1 MITFTKDIATDK
13 LLLAY
18 VNNVV
23 EFSSDN
29 VLSKTKATISIGASI
44 KTLFPS
50 PIGTFYLN
58 FKDWITSLINVD
70 NFTDDLQADIIG
82 SGYIYDWTSKA
93 YLNNIIT
100 FTIFF
105 SDESFETTT
114 RDVKWLS
121 AYLQLEDF
129 KLKYPIGNSLLN
141 PVVLSPR
148 KLDANQT
155 SYVKYWDGYP
165 FDFTVYCAN
174 GSNLTILNQTNLL
187 DLTFTNVDTINRI
200 VISDGDTSTTIEGDL
215 PLMNGFNRLKLTSSS
230 LDYFLLLE
238 KINDSCEGHYVK
250 WINDSGGWSYWLFAN
265 GNRNRKAKDLGEL
278 NNDFSNLAGTIS
290 PTIQIGKASNDT
302 ITVTSDIINED
313 EKTLLESII
322 DSPKI
327 YLFTGQPYSKA
338 NFNDWME
345 LSLNTTDF
353 RIVNAKEKLSKMNFV
368 FELPQRNTRKL

>member
-1 MITFTKDIATDK
+1 MITFSKDIATDK

-23 EFSSDN
+23 EFSSNN
-29 VLSKTKATISIGASI
+29 VLAKTKATISIGIST

-50 PIGTFYLN
+50 PTGNYYLN
-58 FKDWITSLINVD
+58 FKEWITSLINVD
-70 NFTDDLQADIIG
+70 NFADTLQFDIIG

-93 YLNNIIT
+93 YLNNVIT
-100 FTIFF
+100 FTVFF
-105 SDESFETTT
+105 SDDSFETVT
-114 RDVKWLS
+114 RNVKWLS

-129 KLKYPIGNSLLN
+129 KLKYPINDSLLN

-165 FDFTVYCAN
+165 FDITVYSAN
-174 GSNLTILNQTNLL
+174 GSDLIILNQTNLL
-187 DLTFTNVDTINRI
+187 DLTFNDVDIINRI

-215 PLMNGFNRLKLTSSS
+215 PLMDGLNSLKLTSSS

-238 KINDSCEGHYVK
+238 KINDSCEGHYIK
-250 WINDSGGWSYWLFAN
+250 WFNELGGWSYWLFPN
-265 GNRNRKAKDLGEL
+265 GNRNRKTKDLGEL
-278 NNDFSNLAGTIS
+278 NNDFNNLEDTIS
-290 PTIQIGKASNDT
+290 PTIQIGKTSNDT
-302 ITVTSDIINED
+302 ITVTSDIINKY

-327 YLFTGQPYSKA
+327 YLFTGQPYAKA
-338 NFNDWME
+338 NYNDWLE
-345 LSLNTTDF
+345 VSLNTTDF
-353 RIVNAKEKLSKMNFV
+353 RIVNAKEKLSKFNLI

>member
-1 MITFTKDIATDK
+1 MITFSKDIAIDK

-29 VLSKTKATISIGASI
+29 ILAKTKATITIGISI

-50 PIGTFYLN
+50 PTGNFYLN
-58 FKDWITSLINVD
+58 FKEWITSLINVD
-70 NFTDDLQADIIG
+70 NFADDLQSDII
-82 SGYIYDWTSKA
+82 SDGYIYDWTTKT
-93 YLNNIIT
+93 YLNKTIT

-105 SDESFETTT
+105 SDESFETTI

-129 KLKYPIGNSLLN
+129 KIKYPIGNSLLN

-148 KLDANQT
+148 KIDTNQT
-155 SYVKYWDGYP
+155 SYVKYWNGYP
-165 FDFTVYCAN
+165 FDISVYCQLE
-174 GSNLTILNQTNLL
+174 SDLTILNQTNLL
-187 DLTFTNVDTINRI
+187 DLTFSSVNIINRI
-200 VISDGDTSTTIEGDL
+200 VFSDGDTDTTIENAL
-215 PLMNGFNRLKLTSSS
+215 PLLDGFNSLKLTSNA
-230 LDYFLLLE
+230 LDYYLLVE
-238 KINDSCEGHYVK
+238 KISDSCSGHYIK
-250 WINDSGGWSYWLFAN
+250 WFSELSGWSYWLFN
-265 GNRNRKAKDLGEL
+265 KGNRNRKTKDLGEL
-278 NNDFSNLAGTIS
+278 NNDFNNLEDTIS
-290 PTIQIGKASNDT
+290 QTIQIGKTSNDV

-327 YLFTGQPYSKA
+327 YLFTGQPYAKA
-338 NFNDWME
+338 NYNDWIE
-345 LSLNTTDF
+345 ISLNTTDF
-353 RIVNAKEKLSKMNFV
+353 RIVNAKESLSKMNFA

>member
-1 MITFTKDIATDK
+1 MITFSKDIATDK

-29 VLSKTKATISIGASI
+29 ILAKTKATITIGTSI

-50 PIGTFYLN
+50 PTGNFYLN

-70 NFTDDLQADIIG
+70 NFADDLQADIVG
-82 SGYIYDWTSKA
+82 DGYIYDWTIKA
-93 YLNNIIT
+93 YLNQTIT

-105 SDESFETTT
+105 SDESFETDT

-129 KLKYPIGNSLLN
+129 KIKYPIGNGLLN
-141 PVVLSPR
+141 PVVLYPR
-148 KLDANQT
+148 KLDANQI
-155 SYVKYWDGYP
+155 SYVKYWNGYP
-165 FDFTVYCAN
+165 FDVSVYCQLE
-174 GSNLTILNQTNLL
+174 SDLTILNQTNLL
-187 DLTFTNVDTINRI
+187 DLTFLSVNIINRI
-200 VISDGDTSTTIEGDL
+200 VFSDGDTDTTIENAL
-215 PLMNGFNRLKLTSSS
+215 PLLDGFNTLKLTSNT
-230 LDYFLLLE
+230 LDYYLLVE
-238 KINDSCEGHYVK
+238 KISDSCSGHYVK
-250 WINDSGGWSYWLFAN
+250 WVNELGGWSYWLFDK
-265 GNRNRKAKDLGEL
+265 GNRNRKTKDLGEL
-278 NNDFSNLAGTIS
+278 NNDFNNLEDTIS
-290 PTIQIGKASNDT
+290 PAIQIGKTSNDI

-327 YLFTGQPYSKA
+327 YLFTGQPYAKA
-338 NFNDWME
+338 NYNDWIE
-345 LSLNTTDF
+345 VSLNTTDF
-353 RIVNAKEKLSKMNFV
+353 RIVNAKESLSKINFV

>member
-1 MITFTKDIATDK
+1 

-29 VLSKTKATISIGASI
+29 VLAKNKATISIGTSI

-50 PIGTFYLN
+50 PTGTFYLN
-58 FKDWITSLINVD
+58 FKDWITSIINVD
-70 NFTDDLQADIIG
+70 NFTDTLQADIIG
-82 SGYIYDWTSKA
+82 SGYIYDWTNKA
-93 YLNNIIT
+93 YLNEVIT
-100 FTIFF
+100 FTVFF
-105 SDESFETTT
+105 SDDSFETAA
-114 RDVKWLS
+114 RSVKWLS

-129 KLKYPIGNSLLN
+129 KIKYPINASLLN

-148 KLDANQT
+148 KLDTNQT
-155 SYVKYWDGYP
+155 SSVKYWDGYP
-165 FDFTVYCAN
+165 FDITVYSAN

-187 DLTFTNVDTINRI
+187 SYTFTDVDIINRI
-200 VISDGDTSTTIEGDL
+200 VISDGDTSTTIEGDF
-215 PLMNGFNRLKLTSSS
+215 PLMEGINNLKLTSSS

-250 WINDSGGWSYWLFAN
+250 WINELGGWSYWLFYN
-265 GNRNRKAKDLGEL
+265 GNKNRKTKDLGEL
-278 NNDFSNLAGTIS
+278 YNDFNNLEDTIS
-290 PTIQIGKASNDT
+290 PTVQIGKTSNDI

-327 YLFTGQPYSKA
+327 YLFTGQPYAKA
-338 NFNDWME
+338 NYNDWLE
-345 LSLNTTDF
+345 VSLNTADF
-353 RIVNAKEKLSKMNFV
+353 RIVNAKERLNKFNLI